1 MSSDERTE
9 KAFQLGVDNRRGN
22 VHRIAVEILH
32 MQQAA
37 VYVSSALDL
46 NNLNNSSAK
55 IKKED
60 ARRTK
65 YTICSDSESWS
76 IITIGKRE
84 SRRIQIARGF
94 WSSWASE
101 RTSGRLAAARQKLPK
116 VTPPKLLAILAAVIT
131 IIFLS

>member
-1 MSSDERTE
+1 MQRSSWAALPGVSSDERTK

-46 NNLNNSSAK
+46 NNLNNGSTK

-76 IITIGKRE
+76 IKIIRNRE
-84 SRRIQIARGF
+84 LL
-94 WSSWASE
+94 SE
-101 RTSGRLAAARQKLPK
+101 RTSDPVGCSAAKTSK
-116 VTPPKLLAILAAVIT
+116 SYT
-131 IIFLS
+131 